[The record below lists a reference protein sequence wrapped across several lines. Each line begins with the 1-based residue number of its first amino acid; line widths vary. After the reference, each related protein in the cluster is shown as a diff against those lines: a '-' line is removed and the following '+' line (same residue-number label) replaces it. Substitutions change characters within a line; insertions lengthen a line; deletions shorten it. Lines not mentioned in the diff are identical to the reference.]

1 MISQSDVQFAPA
13 QDGFR
18 RTRPCEDHPS
28 PRSGLRNVEPGVS
41 EAVSKLAAGA
51 GSAARQGLKPL
62 ATRTKSPSGT
72 GRDVALAGS
81 ANYQDLFNNPAR
93 SRPQSAQRTLY
104 V

>member
-41 EAVSKLAAGA
+41 TPGGCPDKIV
-51 GSAARQGLKPL
+51 
-62 ATRTKSPSGT
+62 
-72 GRDVALAGS
+72 VA
-81 ANYQDLFNNPAR
+81 F
-93 SRPQSAQRTLY
+93 
-104 V
+104 